1 MYSAGMPVPAAR
13 SDLVPAAAT
22 TMAGSS
28 HTRHGMIARV
38 FKNKHD
44 ISLLQQ
50 MYSYQFGIPALD
62 DQLGGLRSGA
72 NVLILAPPLSG
83 AERIAYNLSFPAHG
97 EYCVLLSTD
106 ERAAEVSNFFK
117 LNGTERRSIAII
129 DAITKSDLP
138 NVPDTDRMMFIS
150 SPVDLTGIS
159 IKMSK
164 LFSGIVDESLKNPD
178 PGIYPP
184 PIRFCVNSL
193 STFLMY
199 RKLEV
204 MYQFL
209 HVITSKVKKNEWIGF
224 YLLNNESFDA
234 KTISVIKQLMNGVVE
249 VREGSEQFELRV
261 VGLGG
266 RMTPWL
272 PYSFDTNGK
281 MVVEG

>member
-1 MYSAGMPVPAAR
+1 
-13 SDLVPAAAT
+13 
-22 TMAGSS
+22 
-28 HTRHGMIARV
+28 
-38 FKNKHD
+38 
-44 ISLLQQ
+44 

-62 DQLGGLRSGA
+62 DQIGGLTSGA

-83 AERIAYNLSFPAHG
+83 AERIAYNLSFPSES
-97 EYCVLLSTD
+97 EYSVLLSTD
-106 ERAAEVSNFFK
+106 ERASEILNFFK
-117 LNGTERRSIAII
+117 LNGTERRAIAII

-138 NVPDTDRMMFIS
+138 NVPDTDRMKFIA

-164 LFSGIVDESLKNPD
+164 MFSGIVDESLNTPK
-178 PGIYPP
+178 PGIFPP

-204 MYQFL
+204 MYQFV
-209 HVITSKVKKNEWIGF
+209 HVISAKIKKNEWIGL
-224 YLLNNESFDA
+224 YVLNNESFDA
-234 KTISVIKQLMNGVVE
+234 RTVSVIKQLMNGVVE
-249 VREGSEQFELRV
+249 VREGTDSFELRV

-272 PYSFDTNGK
+272 PYSFDPNGK
-281 MVVEG
+281 LVVEG

>member
-1 MYSAGMPVPAAR
+1 
-13 SDLVPAAAT
+13 
-22 TMAGSS
+22 
-28 HTRHGMIARV
+28 
-38 FKNKHD
+38 
-44 ISLLQQ
+44 

-62 DQLGGLRSGA
+62 DQLGGLTSGA

-83 AERIAYNLSFPAHG
+83 AERIAYNLSFPSES
-97 EYCVLLSTD
+97 EYSVLLSTD
-106 ERAAEVSNFFK
+106 ERASEILNFFK
-117 LNGTERRSIAII
+117 LNGTERRSLAII

-138 NVPDTDRMMFIS
+138 NVPDTDRMKFIA

-164 LFSGIVDESLKNPD
+164 MFAGIIDESLKNPK
-178 PGIYPP
+178 PGIFPP

-204 MYQFL
+204 MYQFV
-209 HVITSKVKKNEWIGF
+209 HVISAKIKKNEWIGL
-224 YLLNNESFDA
+224 YTLNNESFDA
-234 KTISVIKQLMNGVVE
+234 RTVSVIKQLMNGVVE
-249 VREGSEQFELRV
+249 VREGAESFELRV

-272 PYSFDTNGK
+272 PYSFDPNGK
-281 MVVEG
+281 LVVEG